1 MNPSKK
7 LETELIDALI
17 NEPKTEVIILSDT
30 YRSGNF
36 YLIPLLRKINPRW
49 ILYETDYSA
58 KFEKGALISVRSLSD
73 FFETTKSITMT
84 HLLIDY
90 YVAQPVMMPFIKHV
104 KESQDHTKILVF
116 RDQELIDPSTF
127 DIGWMDNP
135 V

>member
-58 KFEKGALISVRSLSD
+58 KFEKGALI
-73 FFETTKSITMT
+73 
-84 HLLIDY
+84 
-90 YVAQPVMMPFIKHV
+90 
-104 KESQDHTKILVF
+104 
-116 RDQELIDPSTF
+116 
-127 DIGWMDNP
+127 
-135 V
+135 